1 MCGISG
7 YSLSSAVTLSKDQSI
22 KILQRIRHR
31 GPDDQGIYQ
40 DINNKI
46 NLFHTRLAIQDV
58 SSLGHQPMLD
68 YDKKIVLVFNG
79 EIYNFCELRQELIKK
94 GIKFRGTSD
103 TEVLLN
109 LYKVQGIEM
118 LPKLNGIFAFALWDR
133 SSQILFL
140 ARDNLGVK
148 PLYYSTNKNNFYFAS
163 EIKALAPFLEN
174 EINLNLES
182 IQSYL
187 SYLYCPGKETPIKS
201 IYKILPGEA
210 MIVSNGEIKKTW
222 KWYRPKIFMKKSK
235 QNHNK
240 QALIEGVRYQLK
252 KAVSRQMIAD
262 VPVGAFLSG
271 GLDSSSIVS
280 FASRINS
287 DIRCFTIEV
296 QGDKEEGTTDDLL
309 YAHKVAK
316 YLNVSLE
323 VVQINSSKM
332 ASDIEQMVKILD
344 EPIADPA
351 ALNVLY
357 ISRLAREQGI
367 KVLLSGVGGDDIF
380 TGYRRHTAI
389 ANEYIWSWLP
399 IKIRKQLKSFSAKLN
414 QNFFIN
420 RKITKLFSGAHLEGN
435 DRLINYF
442 NWIQRED
449 LIKLYSKEFSQE
461 IKNSNPNSEMINFLQ
476 ELPSDRSMLERCL
489 ALEQRFF
496 LADHNLLYTD
506 RMSMAT
512 GVEVRVPFLDKE
524 LVEYAHD
531 IPDRFKQ
538 NGNVGKWVLKKAL
551 KGYLPRDV
559 IFRPKTGFGAP
570 LRRWIR
576 HELKELLCDVLSF
589 DSINNRGIF
598 DPNAVL
604 KLISDNDKGKI
615 DASYT
620 LFSMLCIELWIR
632 NYIKN

>member
-7 YSLSSAVTLSKDQSI
+7 YSLSSEVTLSKDQSI

-79 EIYNFCELRQELIKK
+79 EIYNFRELRQELIKK

-461 IKNSNPNSEMINFLQ
+461 IKNSNPYSEMINFLQ

>member
-1 MCGISG
+1 MCGICG
-7 YSLSSAVTLSKDQSI
+7 LSSSSKISFTESNLSK
-22 KILQRIRHR
+22 ILDRISHR
-31 GPDDQGIYQ
+31 GPDDKGYYI
-40 DINNKI
+40 DNNTV
-46 NLFHTRLAIQDV
+46 LFHTRLSIQDT
-58 SSLGHQPMLD
+58 SSLGHQPMFST
-68 YDKKIVLVFNG
+68 DKKIAIVYNG
-79 EIYNFCELRQELIKK
+79 EIYNFREIRDELKKK
-94 GIKFRGTSD
+94 GIKFFGNSD
-103 TEVLLN
+103 TEVLVN
-109 LYKVQGIEM
+109 LYKEEGLDM
-118 LPKLNGIFAFALWDR
+118 LPKLNGIFSFALWDQD
-133 SSQILFL
+133 SQNLFL
-140 ARDNLGVK
+140 ARDNFGVK
-148 PLYYSTNKNNFYFAS
+148 PLFYSVSKNNFYFAS
-163 EIKALAPFLEN
+163 ELKGLISLLEKKILCN
-174 EINLNLES
+174 FDTFPK
-182 IQSYL
+182 YL
-187 SYLYCPGKETPIKS
+187 SYLYCPGKETPMKS
-201 IYKILPGEA
+201 VYKILPGEA
-210 MIVSNGEIKKTW
+210 MIVSNGEIKKNW
-222 KWYRPKIFMKKSK
+222 KWYHPPFSIKKSK
-235 QNHNK
+235 LNHNK
-240 QALIEGVRYQLK
+240 QALIEGVRYQLN

-309 YAHKVAK
+309 YANKVAK
-316 YLNVSLE
+316 FLDVSLE
-323 VVQINSSKM
+323 VVKINSSKM

-357 ISRLAREQGI
+357 ISRLAKKQGI

-399 IKIRKQLKSFSAKLN
+399 IKIRTKLKSFSAKLN
-414 QNFFIN
+414 QNFSIN

-449 LIKLYSKEFSQE
+449 LLKLYSKEFGQE
-461 IKNSNPNSEMINFLQ
+461 IKNSNPYSEMINFLQ
-476 ELPSDRSMLERCL
+476 ELPSNGSMLERCL

-524 LVEYAHD
+524 LVEYVHD
-531 IPDRFKQ
+531 IPDRYKQ
-538 NGNVGKWVLKKAL
+538 NGNVGKWILKEAL
-551 KGYLPRDV
+551 KGYLPLDV
-559 IFRPKTGFGAP
+559 IYRPKTGFGAP

-576 HELKELLCDVLSF
+576 FELRELLCDVLSF
-589 DSINNRGIF
+589 ESIKNRGIF

-604 KLISDNDKGKI
+604 KLISDNNKGKI

-620 LFSMLCIELWIR
+620 LLSILCIELWIR